1 MTSHRFASQERDM
14 PVLPHALIGLAFLGS
29 LVFSVSVYAREAYRI
44 EVFTSSERPFTN
56 VDHER
61 LRYAT
66 FTTYTVDDLERF
78 ESGLSEGLPQDPEA
92 AKTEALRRVQQLDDT
107 RMAPAKNAAIGLA
120 KAIQYGVDRYPA
132 IVFDGRAVVYGVTD
146 LVDAVERYETWQREQ
161 AR

>member
-1 MTSHRFASQERDM
+1 M
-14 PVLPHALIGLAFLGS
+14 PVLPPALIGLAFLGS
-29 LVFSVSVYAREAYRI
+29 LVFSVSVYSREAYRI

-161 AR
+161 A